1 MQEWTSDQW
10 SKWQN
15 AVIKEELNELAL
27 SKKEVEKPKLI
38 LLSNRNLNKRTNL
51 KVMKSNVIT

>member
-27 SKKEVEKPKLI
+27 SKKEGKKPKLI
-38 LLSNRNLNKRTNL
+38 VLSNRNVNKITNL
-51 KVMKSNVIT
+51 KVMK

>member
-10 SKWQN
+10 LKWQN

-27 SKKEVEKPKLI
+27 LKKEVEKPKLI
-38 LLSNRNLNKRTNL
+38 LVSNRDLNK
-51 KVMKSNVIT
+51 KIKIQG

>member
-1 MQEWTSDQW
+1 MQEWTSYQW

-15 AVIKEELNELAL
+15 AVIKEELKELAL

-38 LLSNRNLNKRTNL
+38 LLSNRNLNMRT
-51 KVMKSNVIT
+51 KVRK